1 MLNKKRI
8 HYCTCPKCKYR
19 DVDKAFRMTREE
31 AGRLN
36 GMKGK
41 GVKKGNGV
49 RAKEKALLSEQTTIT
64 RGK

>member
-36 GMKGK
+36 GMKGL
-41 GVKKGNGV
+41 GKKHAF
-49 RAKEKALLSEQTTIT
+49 AKRKRTATTDKVSEVIQDA
-64 RGK
+64 